1 MAPKIKLGKLNVH
14 KDVKNDVLIVEQT
27 VQTSY
32 GAARVQAVVNL
43 PPLRDALKNVEA
55 KGGVSGLSP
64 EDREAHVNRAAV
76 KGCTKLSKLAG
87 FGPALQLAKQ
97 AGGAAMKAQGAK
109 YAKVQKIVEAYKK
122 DKLKSV
128 GGFPGLEKKMTDA
141 RKKDSLSKLTRGIP
155 PQLVKVQE
163 NRARHEDED
172 VLKAAANEVGVEFN
186 EGAAEAA
193 EDKSEEGDGG
203 GEEAAPHSSPAHK
216 HQDGAHGDLDFDG
229 NPTERPGGGYGDGGG
244 NFRFSDSD
252 LDNPDSP
259 NDTNAS
265 SDQRV
270 DVLPRTDRPA
280 GWPMAGAD
288 GTDGTEGAFD
298 SAGIWRPF
306 RKKKGPTRDQRM
318 EAAQKKIDDAAEE
331 QAVRDQEAA
340 AAAAQEALKAK
351 KDAGDDNDN
360 KDGDNPPPPAAPP
373 GA

>member
-1 MAPKIKLGKLNVH
+1 MAPKITLGKLNVH

-27 VQTSY
+27 VQTTY

-122 DKLKSV
+122 DKLKAV
-128 GGFPGLEKKMTDA
+128 GGFPGLEKKMTEA
-141 RKKDSLSKLTRGIP
+141 RKKESLSKLTRGIP
-155 PQLVKVQE
+155 PQIVKVQE

-172 VLKAAANEVGVEFN
+172 VLKAAANEVGVQYT

-193 EDKSEEGDGG
+193 EDASEEGDGR
-203 GEEAAPHSSPAHK
+203 GEEGAPHSSPHDLK
-216 HQDGAHGDLDFDG
+216 MDGAHGDVDFDG
-229 NPTERPGGGYGDGGG
+229 NPDQRPGGGYGDGGG
-244 NFRFSDSD
+244 NFKFSDSD
-252 LDNPDSP
+252 LEQTDSP
-259 NDTNAS
+259 NDTNPPPA
-265 SDQRV
+265 QRI
-270 DVLPRTDRPA
+270 DVMPRTDRPA
-280 GWPMAGAD
+280 SWPVAGDVD
-288 GTDGTEGAFD
+288 GEMSGAFD
-298 SAGIWRPF
+298 AAGIWRPF
-306 RKKKGPTRDQRM
+306 RKKKRGPTREERAD
-318 EAAQKKIDDAAEE
+318 AAQKKIDDAAEE

-340 AAAAQEALKAK
+340 ATAAQEALKAK

-360 KDGDNPPPPAAPP
+360 KDGDNPPPAAPP